1 MGKLEEDNKFY
12 VLKEFDEGSFLYLCS
27 LEIYKNVIEE
37 HDYNSNFESNK
48 RKAIL
53 FKDES
58 RANAIAD
65 FVGGFSVKQSEDI
78 EWMIGQ

>member
-1 MGKLEEDNKFY
+1 MDKKYY
-12 VLKEFDEGSFLYLCS
+12 VIKEFDVGSFLYLCS
-27 LEIYKNVIEE
+27 LELYKDVIGE

-58 RANAIAD
+58 RADAIAD

-78 EWMIGQ
+78 EWMVGQ